1 MYLDRYHQFHYFE
14 NKAGRSDSVL
24 KSSDVPNLSSEIPHE
39 EVYAYDATMD
49 VEGVITLSIPPG
61 KKVEHMGMR
70 VEFVGR
76 IDMVS
81 LKKLLFTPL
90 FQNTFLFL
98 VLICFLQ
105 QNLFLPLKCC
115 KSTVAFEG
123 RPHYDFISLSK
134 ELEAPMTIYDHM
146 RTYPFRFGNIEKVY
160 ETYHGKNVSVRYF
173 VRVAME
179 RKFLPPL
186 VREHEIIVQSCQPEM
201 ELKQSD
207 AIKMEV
213 GIEDCLH
220 IEFEYSKRHFHL
232 EDVIYGKV
240 HFLLVSFF
248 LSTPWYP

>member
-1 MYLDRYHQFHYFE
+1 
-14 NKAGRSDSVL
+14 
-24 KSSDVPNLSSEIPHE
+24 
-39 EVYAYDATMD
+39 
-49 VEGVITLSIPPG
+49 
-61 KKVEHMGMR
+61 
-70 VEFVGR
+70 
-76 IDMVS
+76 
-81 LKKLLFTPL
+81 
-90 FQNTFLFL
+90 
-98 VLICFLQ
+98 LQ
-105 QNLFLPLKCC
+105 LNLFPPLKWF

-240 HFLLVSFF
+240 HFLLVSLF
-248 LSTPWYP
+248 LSTPWYPNSFCASSVLKRLLNFYFYFLLFITILGKNKNQTYGAGSYPS